1 MRNTKTYARGTLAPL
16 RSHLHAPYLHTPYLL
31 APYSHALLDSVIG
44 ITSGKVSRFH
54 KRDKYGD
61 LYQVVERVAE

>member
-1 MRNTKTYARGTLAPL
+1 
-16 RSHLHAPYLHTPYLL
+16 
-31 APYSHALLDSVIG
+31 VIG